1 MTEKVCNVL
10 AALAERVAPV
20 TAGSCRACFYEEK
33 EPAGVCC
40 KEVRECEVDGFGIY
54 CFMRF
59 RFGKKMKL
67 LFLTIRVGDNI
78 RMSLYGTVH
87 EEVRIFCV

>member
-1 MTEKVCNVL
+1 
-10 AALAERVAPV
+10 
-20 TAGSCRACFYEEK
+20 
-33 EPAGVCC
+33 
-40 KEVRECEVDGFGIY
+40 
-54 CFMRF
+54 MRF